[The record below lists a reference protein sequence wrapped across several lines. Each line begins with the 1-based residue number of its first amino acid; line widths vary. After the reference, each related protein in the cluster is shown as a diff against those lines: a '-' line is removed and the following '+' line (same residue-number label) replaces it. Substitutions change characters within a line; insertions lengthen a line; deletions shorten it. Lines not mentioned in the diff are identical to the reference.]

1 MDRWETYQLAGMMPS
16 TGQDCW
22 LEYPWGEVG
31 ALRSMQDL
39 GEDAACTDYTHSGKW
54 LLYFPMEQADAKWK
68 EGCEHFEAG
77 NFLHV
82 HHIRIGTW
90 KENLRAPPGKRCMVL
105 FVDSSD
111 PLTILRAGLSIVKNM
126 KYRSCCFYKTNQQSK
141 QAQDPAAKKFLYYI
155 RPECHNAQPEWI
167 LRRFFNRTSRS
178 EEATN

>member
-77 NFLHV
+77 DFLHV

-126 KYRSCCFYKTNQQSK
+126 KYKSCCFYKTNQQSK
-141 QAQDPAAKKFLYYI
+141 ESQDPAAKKFLYYI

-167 LRRFFNRTSRS
+167 LRRFFNSTSRS